1 MPLDKQSTT
10 LRQSPYFDDYNEES
24 NYHRVLFKPSVA
36 VQARELTQ
44 LQTILQNQIE
54 RFGDNIYQTGTIIKG
69 CSLITD
75 TDYNYVKLFDL
86 QPNGANYS
94 LPALVNTFVVESTSN
109 LHALTVNYAQG
120 GQQLDP
126 DLNTLYLKYLNTGV
140 NGEKSYSNNSVLTS
154 YHRDYRIESISVVDG
169 GSLYSNSD
177 VVGFVSNTG
186 GSGASAQIIT
196 YANGTIRSVNV
207 VERGSGYKTI
217 PDITITSTNG
227 SGAVLN
233 VVNYL
238 AQVQVANSVYTAPVG
253 RGTAIK
259 TSDGVIYQKGHFVRV
274 GQHETILSK
283 YSTLPTDVVAGFVT
297 SEAVVNSNSDQT
309 LLDNASGTTNFTAP
323 GADRLRLTANLVAL
337 SVTAA
342 ASNNEFLALYE
353 YQDGR
358 VVKDRTF
365 TQYNSINKELA
376 RRTYEES
383 GNYVVNPFPLYSEAI
398 TGNTTHLSMVVGA
411 GVGYVEGGR
420 VEIMNN
426 TRYPIRKGTDTTTD
440 TTQTIATNYG
450 GYVMVKEYMGNFDV
464 KTASQIALY
473 NDTTATYGRTA
484 ISSGAG
490 IGAPSGGVQI
500 GTARV
505 RSVAYDSGVPGSAE
519 CMYRVYLFDVRMS
532 PGFAFKDV
540 RTILYGSSGV
550 ADIIWDSALGYATQY
565 DTDFDKLVFETG
577 TFAVQQLDNEVVI
590 ARTSNS
596 TGSFTLSGELSISLG
611 SGVQF
616 PYEASATLNTIQE
629 RDFIVIPNSAMT
641 KSSNNSGTVAV
652 TSGANTVT
660 GTGTL
665 FTTEYTVGQ
674 YIKVGNTSISGN
686 TALITRIISNTSM
699 TVATNWGASWTG
711 NAHHTTYPANVPID
725 FAPSGRTIA
734 TDSSRSTV
742 TISLGH
748 PIVATSGATVYHDAE
763 YDSPAVRVKTANTY
777 YVKIS
782 NTAIAASPSGPWCL
796 GIPDVVDLVGVY
808 IGTGTSYANT
818 TTTNYRDS
826 FTIDSGQTDNFYGLA
841 TIKRKP
847 GAIISL
853 ANKNLTIAV
862 KAMTHGVGSYISTE
876 SYINAIDDVSNPLP
890 SNKIRT
896 EDIPVYVSPKTG
908 NAFDLRNVI
917 DFRPICA
924 NTATMSTTA
933 AGASIDP
940 STTVSFAAT
949 DKGFPSPTRSFT
961 GAVTSYLARRDRI
974 IIDKVGTIRIVEGT
988 PSNSPS
994 VPVEPDGCMTIGVVN
1009 IPPYPS
1015 LSAKG
1020 AADAGRPD
1028 LGVYV
1033 LPQQNRRYTMKDIS
1047 DIESRISRLEY
1058 YTLLNTLETNT
1069 KQMVLPGEANSSIER
1084 FKNGFFVDPMTDYN
1098 VSNLQDPEYKV
1109 LIDTVSG
1116 IARPYFSDARVDLKF
1131 NPSTSTN
1138 VSKHGDHVL
1147 IDHSNTTIM
1156 MSQSTAT
1163 RDRTLVDQYWRYI
1176 GNLTTVPSFDSYY
1189 DIANTAVSVVIDLA
1203 SPLNNLAQATSAAL
1217 SQLKVNTNVLGSVNT
1232 GSAYLISQSGLTQTW
1247 RQNVNT
1253 ALNDTKVT
1261 LAGGGTIQ
1269 SNGTT
1274 IDVLS
1279 SLELQ
1284 QYIRDQRIHFVS
1296 TGLRPG
1302 ARHYV
1307 YFDGVA
1313 ISNRA
1318 APAKVDLT
1326 LTQLLPSSFV
1336 ATGAIGSPLI
1346 ANSMGAVAGYIDIP
1360 KSTYFVGERSVV
1372 LMDVDNVESEATAT
1386 SRGFGKF
1393 TAYAFSGNRTNLSI
1407 STKTIDVAGGQGF
1420 SATNYLSA
1428 TYYRNDHTDFN
1439 VQLPNPD
1446 PLAQTFKVQ
1455 PTGDQTDGVFVTS
1468 IDLYFKAKDATQGV
1482 TVELRETVN
1491 GVPASIIVPFSR
1503 VYKTSSQVNI
1513 SSNASAAT
1521 TFTFETPVYLRAGN
1535 DYAVVIYPD
1544 ANTPEYRIFTAR
1556 VGYRDLTDTNLVVNQ
1571 NWGLGTLFYST
1582 SGSVWTP
1589 VQDEDLKFT
1598 IKRAKFT
1605 STSGTAVL
1613 NNGDY
1618 EFLTITNATGTV
1630 RGGEAIAQLH
1640 PSNYLNTTLTAQ
1652 TTSNIL
1658 QTGSNITSSLAV
1670 GDDVLIIYGGS
1681 QTVSTGNVTISS
1693 TLVTNGAGQTT
1704 SFTTDYSNGSFIKF
1718 GSSSNGEIRQVVSVT
1733 NSTSMIIDAPIYGN
1747 TSSTQQF
1754 RVSPV
1759 FQVSKV
1765 IAANSSTIT
1774 LNKVAAA
1781 NTSSTLQATIQ
1792 KAVAGTV
1799 DTYDYGNNF
1808 IYVNNSSSANDTFK
1822 IFPAN
1827 NTYRGT
1833 LIADTT
1839 QATAEV
1845 ASIDNISIN
1854 FFKPFF
1860 STIVTPGTSLSLTST
1875 FTLQNSNATDTKL
1888 YEMGMLNKLTFND
1901 NAVIKSRSNEILGSV
1916 VTKSFAVSM
1925 SFSSSSL
1932 DTSPVLDVNPIS
1944 IITTRNLINN
1954 DTTNETTRYGNAVSK
1969 YISKRLSLTEGMDAE
1984 DVKVFLT
1991 AYKPT
1996 GTNVDVYAK
2005 VLNFSDGELF
2015 EDKDWT
2021 LLEQSTSN
2029 FVFSDSLNDQDY
2041 REYEYTFPATPPS
2054 VQLGGVGQTYSNTT
2068 VTGIDSSF
2076 AANLVAGDFVK
2087 IVRSNT
2093 LTDYDII
2100 RIASVDSSTQIT
2112 LATAVSFTATGCIIE
2127 KVTQPKAAFKYS
2139 RNSNIVRY
2147 HGATGAAYDTYKYL
2161 AIKIVLR
2168 SPYSYLVP
2176 TINDVRALA
2185 VSV

>member
-10 LRQSPYFDDYNEES
+10 LRQSPYFDDYAEES

-75 TDYNYVKLFDL
+75 SEYHYVKLFDL
-86 QPNGANYS
+86 QPSGDNYS
-94 LPALVNTFVVESTSN
+94 ISALVNTFVVESTSN

-126 DLNTLYLKYLNTGV
+126 DLNTLYLKYLNTGT
-140 NGEKSYSNNSVLTS
+140 NGEKTYSNNSVLTS
-154 YHRDYRIESISVVDG
+154 YHRDYRVESIRVVDG
-169 GSLYSNSD
+169 GTLYSNSD
-177 VVGFVSNTG
+177 VVGFVSNT

-207 VERGSGYKTI
+207 VERGSGYVTV

-227 SGAVLN
+227 SGASLN
-233 VVNYL
+233 IINYL
-238 AQVQVANSVYTAPVG
+238 AQVQVANSVYTSPVG

-259 TSDGVIYQKGHFVRV
+259 TSDGVIYQKGHFIRV
-274 GQHETILSK
+274 AAHETILSK
-283 YSTLPTDVVAGFVT
+283 YNITPSNVAVGFVT

-309 LLDNASGTTNFTAP
+309 LLDNAGGTTNFTAP
-323 GADRLRLTANLVAL
+323 GADRLKLTANLVAL
-337 SVTAA
+337 STANA
-342 ASNNEFLALYE
+342 ASNNEFLSLYE

-383 GNYVVNPFPLYSEAI
+383 GNYVVNPFTLYSEGI
-398 TGNTTHLSMVVGA
+398 VGNTSHLSMVVGA

-426 TRYPIRKGTDTTTD
+426 TRYPIRKATDTATD

-450 GYVMVKEYMGNFDV
+450 GYVMIKEYMGTFDV
-464 KTASQIALY
+464 KNATTIALY
-473 NDTTATYGRTA
+473 NDTTASPYGRAA
-484 ISSGAG
+484 ISTGAG

-519 CMYRVYLFDVRMS
+519 CTYRMYLFDVQMS
-532 PGFAFKDV
+532 PGYAFRDV
-540 RTILYGSSGV
+540 RTAVANSSGV
-550 ADIIWDSALGYATQY
+550 ADIIWDSALGYAVQY
-565 DTDFDKLVFETG
+565 DTDFDRLVFETG

-590 ARTSNS
+590 ARTSNN
-596 TGSFTLSGELSISLG
+596 TGSFTLSGDLSISLG

-616 PYEASATLNTIQE
+616 PYEASSTLNTVQE
-629 RDFIVIPNSAMT
+629 RDFIVVPSSAMT
-641 KSSNNSGTVAV
+641 KSSNNSGTITVS
-652 TSGANTVT
+652 SGANTVT

-686 TALITRIISNTSM
+686 TALITRIISNTSLQ
-699 TVATNWGASWTG
+699 VATNWGATWSG

-725 FAPSGRTIA
+725 FAPAGRSIT
-734 TDSSRSTV
+734 TDSTRSAITV
-742 TISLGH
+742 SLGH
-748 PIVATSGATVYHDAE
+748 PITATAGATIYHDAE
-763 YDSPAVRVKTANTY
+763 YDSPAVRVKSANTY
-777 YVKIS
+777 YVKVS
-782 NTAIAASPSGPWCL
+782 NTATNTSSRGPWCL
-796 GIPDVVDLVGVY
+796 GIPDVVDLIGVY
-808 IGTGTSYANT
+808 VGTGTTYANT
-818 TTTNYRDS
+818 SSTNYRDS
-826 FTIDSGQTDNFYGLA
+826 FVIDSGQTDNFYGLA
-841 TIKRKP
+841 SLKIKP
-847 GAIISL
+847 GASVSL
-853 ANKNLTIAV
+853 TNKNLLVVV

-876 SYINAIDDVSNPLP
+876 SYSGAIDDVSEPLP
-890 SNKIRT
+890 ANKIRT
-896 EDIPVYVSPKTG
+896 QDIPVFVSPKTG
-908 NAFDLRNVI
+908 KAYDLRNVI
-917 DFRPICA
+917 DFRPICSNTAVLAA
-924 NTATMSTTA
+924 NTSTAT
-933 AGASIDP
+933 IDP
-940 STTVSFAAT
+940 SSTVSFAAT
-949 DKGFPSPTRSFT
+949 DKKFPSPTRSFT
-961 GAVTSYLARRDRI
+961 GSVTSYLARRDRI
-974 IIDKVGTIRIVEGT
+974 IIDKVGSIRIVEGT

-994 VPVEPDGCMTIGVVN
+994 VPVEPEGCMTIGVVN
-1009 IPPYPS
+1009 VPSYPS
-1015 LSAKG
+1015 LSAKE
-1020 AADAGRPD
+1020 AADSGRPD

-1047 DIESRISRLEY
+1047 DIEGRISRLEY
-1058 YTLLNTLETNT
+1058 YTLLNTLETST

-1147 IDHSNTTIM
+1147 INYSNTTVM
-1156 MSQSTAT
+1156 LSQPTAT
-1163 RDRTLVDQYWRYI
+1163 KDRTLVDQYWRYV

-1189 DIANTAVSVVIDLA
+1189 DIANTSVSVVIDLA

-1217 SQLKVNTNVLGSVNT
+1217 SQLKVNTNVLGSVNA
-1232 GSAYLISQSGLTQTW
+1232 GSSYLISQSGLTQTW

-1253 ALNDTKVT
+1253 ALADTKVT
-1261 LAGGGTIQ
+1261 LAGGGATT
-1269 SNGTT
+1269 SNATT
-1274 IDVLS
+1274 VDILS

-1284 QYIRDQRIHFVS
+1284 QYIRDQRVHFVS

-1307 YFDGVA
+1307 YFDGVH
-1313 ISNRA
+1313 ISDRA
-1318 APAKVDLT
+1318 APATVDLS
-1326 LTQLLPSSFV
+1326 LTSLLPTSFV
-1336 ATGAIGSPLI
+1336 ATGAIGSPLV
-1346 ANSMGAVAGYIDIP
+1346 ANSMGVVAGFIDIP

-1372 LMDVDNVESEATAT
+1372 LMDVDNVESEASAT

-1407 STKTIDVAGGQGF
+1407 STKTIDVAGGSGF

-1455 PTGDQTDGVFVTS
+1455 STGDQTDGVFITGLDV
-1468 IDLYFKAKDATQGV
+1468 YFKAKDATQGV
-1482 TVELRETVN
+1482 TIEIRETNN
-1491 GVPASIIVPFSR
+1491 GVPASVIVPFSR
-1503 VYKTSSQVNI
+1503 VYKTSSQVSI
-1513 SSNASAAT
+1513 SNNASVAT
-1521 TFTFETPVYLRAGN
+1521 TFNFETPVYLRAGN
-1535 DYAVVIYPD
+1535 DYAIVLYPD
-1544 ANTPEYRIFTAR
+1544 ANTPEYRVFTAR
-1556 VGYRDLTDTNLVVNQ
+1556 VGYKDLTNANLTVNQ

-1598 IKRAKFT
+1598 IRRAKFEA
-1605 STSGTAVL
+1605 TSGTAVL
-1613 NNGDY
+1613 NNSDY
-1618 EFLTITNATGTV
+1618 EFLTITNASGAV

-1640 PSNYLNTTLTAQ
+1640 PNNYLNTVLTSA
-1652 TTSNIL
+1652 TDNNIISTSTNM
-1658 QTGSNITSSLAV
+1658 TSSLAA
-1670 GDDVLIIYGGS
+1670 GDDVLIIYGTS
-1681 QTVSTGNVTISS
+1681 PTVSSGNVTISS
-1693 TLVTNGAGQTT
+1693 TTVTNAAGQST
-1704 SFTTDYSNGSFIKF
+1704 SFTTDYSNGSFIKL
-1718 GSSSNGEIRQVVSVT
+1718 GSSSNGEIRQIVSVT
-1733 NSTSMIIDAPIYGN
+1733 NNTLMTIDAPIVGN
-1747 TSSTQQF
+1747 TTSTQQF
-1754 RVSPV
+1754 RISPL
-1759 FQVSKV
+1759 FQVAKV
-1765 IAANSSTIT
+1765 LSANSSTIT
-1774 LNKVAAA
+1774 LNKAAAA
-1781 NTSSTLQATIQ
+1781 NTTSTVQATIQ

-1799 DTYDYGNNF
+1799 DTYDYGNNI
-1808 IYVNNSSSANDTFK
+1808 IYINNSSSANDTFK
-1822 IFPAN
+1822 FFASN
-1827 NTYRGT
+1827 STYRATIIG
-1833 LIADTT
+1833 DTT
-1839 QATAEV
+1839 QAKAEV
-1845 ASIDNISIN
+1845 SSIDNVSVN

-1875 FTLQNSNATDTKL
+1875 FTLQNTGTTDTKL
-1888 YEMGMLNKLTFND
+1888 YELGMLNKLSFND
-1901 NAVIKSRSNEILGSV
+1901 NAVIKSRSNEIVGSV

-1925 SFSSSSL
+1925 SFSSSST
-1932 DTSPVLDVNPIS
+1932 DTSPVLDVNPVS
-1944 IITTRNLINN
+1944 VITTRNLINN

-2021 LLEQSTSN
+2021 LLDLSTSPY
-2029 FVFSDSLNDQDY
+2029 VYSDSLNDQDY

-2054 VQLGGVGQTYSNTT
+2054 LQLGGVGQTYSNTT
-2068 VTGIDSSF
+2068 ITGSSTAF
-2076 AANLVAGDFVK
+2076 DTYLAAGDFIKVVK
-2087 IVRSNT
+2087 SNT
-2093 LTDYDII
+2093 LTDYDVL
-2100 RIASVDSSTQIT
+2100 RVASANSSTIT
-2112 LATAVSFTATGCIIE
+2112 TTTDVSFTSTGCTIE
-2127 KVTQPKAAFKYS
+2127 KVTQPKAAFKYC
-2139 RNSNIVRY
+2139 RNNNIVRY
-2147 HGATGAAYDTYKYL
+2147 HGITGAAYDTYKYM

-2168 SPYSYLVP
+2168 SPYNYLVP
-2176 TINDVRALA
+2176 TVNDVRALA

>member
-1 MPLDKQSTT
+1 MSLDKQATT
-10 LRQSPYFDDYNEES
+10 LRQSPYFDDYAEES
-24 NYHRVLFKPSVA
+24 NYHRILFKPSVA

-75 TDYNYVKLFDL
+75 SDYQYVKLFDL
-86 QPNGANYS
+86 QPNGDNYAIAS
-94 LPALVNTFVVESTSN
+94 LVNTFLVEATSN
-109 LHALTVNYAQG
+109 LHSLTVNYAQG

-126 DLNTLYLKYLNTGV
+126 DLNTLYLKYLNTGI
-140 NGEKSYSNNSVLTS
+140 NGEKSYSNNSILTS
-154 YHRDYRIESISVVDG
+154 YHRDYRVESIQVVDG
-169 GSLYSNSD
+169 GTLYSNSD
-177 VVGFVSNTG
+177 VISFVSNT
-186 GSGASAQIIT
+186 GSGASAQLIT
-196 YANGTIRSVNV
+196 YANGTIRTVNV
-207 VERGSGYKTI
+207 VERGSGYTTT
-217 PDITITSTNG
+217 PDIVISSTSG
-227 SGAVLN
+227 SNASLN
-233 VVNYL
+233 VINYL
-238 AQVQVANSVYTAPVG
+238 AQVQVANNIYTNPVG

-259 TSDGVIYQKGHFVRV
+259 TSDGVIYQKGHFIRV

-283 YSTLPTDVVAGFVT
+283 YDTVPTNVVAGFVT
-297 SEAVVNSNSDQT
+297 SESVVNSNSDQT
-309 LLDNASGTTNFTAP
+309 LLDNANGTTNYTAP
-323 GADRLRLTANLVAL
+323 GADRLKLTANLVAL
-337 SVTAA
+337 SVANA
-342 ASNNEFLALYE
+342 ASNNDFLALYE

-383 GNYVVNPFPLYSEAI
+383 GNYVVNPFTLYSEAI

-426 TRYPIRKGTDTTTD
+426 TRYPIRKSTDTATD

-464 KTASQIALY
+464 KTASQVALY
-473 NDTTATYGRTA
+473 KDATAPIGRQA
-484 ISSGAG
+484 VSAGNG
-490 IGAPSGGVQI
+490 IGAPAGGVQV

-505 RSVAYDSGVPGSAE
+505 RSIAYDSGVPGSAE
-519 CMYRVYLFDVRMS
+519 CTYRMYLFDVRMS
-532 PGFAFKDV
+532 PGYAFREV
-540 RTILYGSSGV
+540 STILYGSSGV
-550 ADIIWDSALGYATQY
+550 ADIIADSALGYSVQY
-565 DTDFDKLVFETG
+565 DTDFDKLVFDTG

-590 ARTSNS
+590 SRTSNS
-596 TGSFTLSGELSISLG
+596 TGSFTLSGDLSISLG

-629 RDFIVIPNSAMT
+629 RDFIVIPSSSMV
-641 KSSNNSGTVAV
+641 KSSNNSGTISV
-652 TSGANTVT
+652 TSGANTIT

-674 YIKVGNTSISGN
+674 YIKVGNTSVSGN

-699 TVATNWGASWTG
+699 QVATNWGASWSG

-725 FAPSGRTIA
+725 FAPNGRTIT
-734 TDSSRSTV
+734 TDSTRSTV

-748 PIVATSGATVYHDAE
+748 NITATSSAVVYHDAE
-763 YDSPAVRVKTANTY
+763 YDSPAVRVKTANTF
-777 YVKIS
+777 YVKLS
-782 NTAIAASPSGPWCL
+782 NTATGTSASGPWCL

-818 TTTNYRDS
+818 STTNYRDS
-826 FTIDSGQTDNFYGLA
+826 FVLDSGQNDNFYGLA
-841 TIKRKP
+841 MLKKKP
-847 GAIISL
+847 GSSISL
-853 ANKNLTIAV
+853 TNKNLLVVV

-876 SYINAIDDVSNPLP
+876 SYNNAIDDTSVNLP
-890 SNKIRT
+890 ANKIRT
-896 EDIPVYVSPKTG
+896 QDIPVYVSPKTG
-908 NAFDLRNVI
+908 RAFDLRNVI
-917 DFRPICA
+917 DFRPICT
-924 NTATMSTTA
+924 NTANLSATDT
-933 AGASIDP
+933 GATIDP
-940 STTVSFAAT
+940 SSSITFDTI
-949 DKGFPSPTRSFT
+949 DKNFPSPTRSFT
-961 GAVTSYLARRDRI
+961 GSVTSYLARRDRI
-974 IIDKVGTIRIVEGT
+974 IIDKVGVVRIVEGT

-994 VPVEPDGCMTIGVVN
+994 VPVEPEGCMTIGVIS
-1009 IPPYPS
+1009 IPPFPS
-1015 LSAKG
+1015 LSAKE
-1020 AADAGRPD
+1020 AADDGRPD

-1069 KQMVLPGEANSSIER
+1069 KQMVLPGEANTSIER

-1116 IARPYFSDARVDLKF
+1116 IARPYFSDARIDLKF
-1131 NPSTSTN
+1131 NPTTSTN
-1138 VSKHGDHVL
+1138 VSRHGDHVL
-1147 IDHSNTTIM
+1147 INTSNTVVM
-1156 MSQSTAT
+1156 MSQATAT
-1163 RDRTLVDQYWRYI
+1163 KDRTLVDQYWRYV

-1189 DIANTAVSVVIDLA
+1189 DIANTSVSVVIDLA

-1217 SQLKVNTNVLGSVNT
+1217 SELKVGTNVLGSVNT

-1247 RQNVNT
+1247 RQDVNT

-1261 LAGGGTIQ
+1261 LTGGGSIT
-1269 SNGTT
+1269 SNATT
-1274 IDVLS
+1274 VDILN

-1284 QYIRDQRIHFVS
+1284 QYIRDQRVHFVS

-1307 YFDGVA
+1307 YFDGVP
-1313 ISNRA
+1313 ISERA
-1318 APAKVDLT
+1318 APATVDLS

-1336 ATGAIGSPLI
+1336 STGPIGSPLV
-1346 ANSMGAVAGYIDIP
+1346 ANSMGVVAGYIDLP

-1372 LMDVDNVESEATAT
+1372 LMDVDNVASEATAT

-1407 STKTIDVAGGQGF
+1407 STKTIDVAGGSGF

-1455 PTGDQTDGVFVTS
+1455 ATGDQTDGVFVTS
-1468 IDLYFKAKDATQGV
+1468 LDVYFKAKDATQGV
-1482 TVELRETVN
+1482 TIELRETVN
-1491 GVPASIIVPFSR
+1491 GTPSSVIVPFSR
-1503 VYKTSSQVNI
+1503 VYKTSAQVSVSN
-1513 SSNASAAT
+1513 NASVAT
-1521 TFTFETPVYLRAGN
+1521 TFTFETPVYLRSGN
-1535 DYAVVIYPD
+1535 DYAIVLYPD
-1544 ANTPEYRIFTAR
+1544 ANTPEYRVFTAR
-1556 VGYRDLTDTNLVVNQ
+1556 VGYKDLTNSNLTVTQ

-1598 IKRAKFT
+1598 IRRARFAN
-1605 STSGTAVL
+1605 TSGIAVL

-1618 EFLTITNATGTV
+1618 EFLTITNAQGTV
-1630 RGGEAIAQLH
+1630 RGGEAIAQMH
-1640 PSNYLNTTLTAQ
+1640 PNGYFNTTLTAS
-1652 TTSNIL
+1652 TNSNIIL
-1658 QTGSNITSSLAV
+1658 TGTNTALAA
-1670 GDDVLIIYGGS
+1670 GDDVLIIYGSS
-1681 QTVSTGNVTISS
+1681 QTISS
-1693 TLVTNGAGQTT
+1693 GNVSITGTTVTNGAGEST
-1704 SFTTDYSNGSFIKF
+1704 SFSTDFSNGSFIKF
-1718 GSSSNGEIRQVVSVT
+1718 GTVSSGEIRQVVAVT
-1733 NSTSMIIDAPIYGN
+1733 NSTHMTIDAPIYGN
-1747 TSSTQQF
+1747 TSSTQFF
-1754 RVSPV
+1754 RISPV

-1765 IAANSSTIT
+1765 LAANSSSIT
-1774 LNKVAAA
+1774 LNKVAA
-1781 NTSSTLQATIQ
+1781 NTTSSTVQATMQ
-1792 KAVAGTV
+1792 KVVAGTV
-1799 DTYDYGNNF
+1799 DTYDYGNNV
-1808 IYVNNSSSANDTFK
+1808 IYINNSSSANDTFK
-1822 IFPAN
+1822 IFSSN

-1833 LIADTT
+1833 LVADTT

-1845 ASIDNISIN
+1845 VSVDNISVN

-1875 FTLQNSNATDTKL
+1875 FTLQNTGTTDTKL

-1901 NAVIKSRSNEILGSV
+1901 NATIKSRSNEILGSV

-1925 SFSSSSL
+1925 SFSSASL

-1944 IITTRNLINN
+1944 VITTRNLINN
-1954 DTTNETTRYGNAVSK
+1954 DTTNEHTRYGNAISK

-1984 DVKVFLT
+1984 DVKVFVT

-2021 LLEQSTSN
+2021 LLEQSTSA
-2029 FVFSDSLNDQDY
+2029 FMFSDSLNDADF
-2041 REYEYTFPATPPS
+2041 REYEYTFPQTPPS

-2087 IVRSNT
+2087 IVRSNS
-2093 LTDYDII
+2093 LTDYDIL
-2100 RIASVDSSTQIT
+2100 RIASVDSPTQIT
-2112 LATAVSFTATGCIIE
+2112 MTTAVSFTATGCIIE
-2127 KVTQPKAAFKYS
+2127 KVTQPRAAFKYC
-2139 RNSNIVRY
+2139 RNNNIVRY

-2161 AIKIVLR
+2161 AVKIVLR
-2168 SPYSYLVP
+2168 SPFSYLVP